1 MAEAARNLRKEIHE
15 KLQDGIM
22 RDALSRFV
30 DQYPAARLHAYDN
43 VASIDALRN
52 DLRDMKRWTV
62 NHIDEIA
69 DQFEASVSERGGV
82 LYRAKDGDDL

>member
-69 DQFEASVSERGGV
+69 DQFEASVSDSCV
-82 LYRAKDGDDL
+82 PVSSQA